1 MTTAELM
8 SEFASRGLA
17 YQVIGHQRT
26 MTAGEEAGALGL
38 SRDEVAKTIVLVT
51 DRGNVRAV
59 VPASQRL
66 DVHKLGAVV
75 GGKVLRFAT
84 EAELAESY
92 PMFEL
97 GAVPPFGGPGDDRVV
112 VDLRLA
118 DSESIVVE
126 AGTHTESVRL
136 GSADLIRL
144 VGAEAADI
152 CAD

>member
-17 YQVIGHQRT
+17 YEVISHDRT
-26 MTAGEEAGALGL
+26 MTAGEEAAALGVPG
-38 SRDEVAKTIVLVT
+38 DEVAKTIVLVT
-51 DRGNVRAV
+51 EHGKVRAV
-59 VPASQRL
+59 VPASQRV
-66 DVHKLGAVV
+66 DVHKVGAVV

-84 EAELAESY
+84 EPELAETY

-97 GAVPPFGGPGDDRVV
+97 GAVPPFGGPVDDRVV
-112 VDLRLA
+112 VDRRLA
-118 DSESIVVE
+118 GSESIVVE

-136 GSADLIRL
+136 SSTDLIRL
-144 VGAEAADI
+144 VGAETADI